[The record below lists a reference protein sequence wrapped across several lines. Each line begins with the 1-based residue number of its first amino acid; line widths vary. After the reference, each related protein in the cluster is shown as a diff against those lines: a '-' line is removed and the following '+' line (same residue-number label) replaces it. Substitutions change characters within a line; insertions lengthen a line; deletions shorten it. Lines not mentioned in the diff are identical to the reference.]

1 MTAAST
7 RIQWLHKKLLTGSY
21 PNAQRMAER
30 FHMSHRQAQRDI
42 DYLRRELGAP
52 IAYNNARRG
61 FYYTADF
68 TLPVLVTSD
77 NDESYIPEI
86 AAVRSA
92 EEYGADEA
100 IIQMQIPY
108 TATLTLPGKLSAV
121 ELAPYIVART
131 GPNRYDCEFHS
142 IERFVGTLFTLD
154 ADFTLEEPEW
164 LKEKL
169 LRAAE
174 RILKNHPKGDNEE

>member
-7 RIQWLHKKLLTGSY
+7 RIQWLHKKLMTGSY

-42 DYLRRELGAP
+42 DYLRKELGAP
-52 IAYNNARRG
+52 VAYDSARRG
-61 FYYTADF
+61 FYYTAAF

-86 AAVRSA
+86 SAVRNA
-92 EEYGADEA
+92 EEYGAEEA

-108 TATLTLPGKLSAV
+108 SAVLTLPGKLSAV
-121 ELAPYIVART
+121 ELAPYITAKV
-131 GPNRYDCEFHS
+131 GPNRYHCEFHS
-142 IERFVGTLFTLD
+142 IEKFVGTLFTLD
-154 ADFTLEEPEW
+154 ADFTIEEPEW
-164 LKEKL
+164 LREKL
-169 LRAAE
+169 LRASE
-174 RILKNHPKGDNEE
+174 RILKNHKKAGNQE